1 MGCESG
7 ERDPGGSAI
16 ASAIASANADAS
28 PVVGLPPVTGSF
40 FRSRLNHDEDLFVK
54 LVLFRAISKPNSGV
68 NSLFYLNFVSA
79 NGWIIK
85 VDNTTTWT
93 NPTEIPSI
101 RTKRFIPLNNCR
113 YMDWM

>member
-16 ASAIASANADAS
+16 ASASASASANADAS

-54 LVLFRAISKPNSGV
+54 LVLFRGISKPNSGV
-68 NSLFYLNFVSA
+68 NSLFYLNSISA
-79 NGWIIK
+79 NEWTIK
-85 VDNTTTWT
+85 VNNTTT
-93 NPTEIPSI
+93 
-101 RTKRFIPLNNCR
+101 
-113 YMDWM
+113 

>member
-16 ASAIASANADAS
+16 ASASASASAS

-54 LVLFRAISKPNSGV
+54 LVLFRGISKPNSGV
-68 NSLFYLNFVSA
+68 NSLFYLNSISA
-79 NGWIIK
+79 N
-85 VDNTTTWT
+85 
-93 NPTEIPSI
+93 E
-101 RTKRFIPLNNCR
+101 
-113 YMDWM
+113 